1 MINVSNQ
8 SYALGYESFL
18 VGLYQVNIEKKVVC
32 MHVCFSLR
40 LNIGPNDDRD
50 LIKNHIALSQ
60 DAVVQN

>member
-1 MINVSNQ
+1 
-8 SYALGYESFL
+8 
-18 VGLYQVNIEKKVVC
+18 